1 MKLMKHIAIRK
12 RCQLLTRRK
21 RKRRVPNTKI
31 LALSG
36 TYSNFTLLEFYHV
49 SNTKIQSFEHT
60 KSINHF
66 KAAKHYSFLDYIGT
80 GYGQAAT

>member
-1 MKLMKHIAIRK
+1 M
-12 RCQLLTRRK
+12 
-21 RKRRVPNTKI
+21 PNTKI

-36 TYSNFTLLEFYHV
+36 TCSKFTLVEFYHV
-49 SNTKIQSFEHT
+49 SNKKQSSEQT